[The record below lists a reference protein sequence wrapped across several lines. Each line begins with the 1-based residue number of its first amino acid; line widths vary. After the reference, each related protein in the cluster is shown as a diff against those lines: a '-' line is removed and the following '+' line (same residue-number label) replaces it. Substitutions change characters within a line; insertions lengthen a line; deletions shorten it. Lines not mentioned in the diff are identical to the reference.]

1 MELSQSIMMLPL
13 LFIMWNLT
21 NKMPRRK
28 GSESNIHLSI
38 IVLFTGIYHV
48 LQILGVF
55 ENVTLNGEILGDV
68 LFIAILFALYQ
79 IFQSTQRWEQWVVYI
94 GCLVTGIVGF
104 CIPLPVLH
112 PILSIIL
119 GAAAW
124 YYLASDMH
132 RKAKIAIVLFILSK
146 MVVLAK
152 LFFWDLSLLELLIA
166 LITISAYTI
175 IISYIVDYLIQ
186 LIRGTYESSIQDPLT
201 GLYNRKQFA
210 AFVNKSIDRKI
221 HVYVIFLDVDNF
233 KQLNDVFGH
242 KKGDEILKKVASILL
257 EELEGSGVAGRYG
270 GEEMVGL
277 IVDPHIDMLELTE
290 SIRSRI
296 EHEASFDTPEGTY
309 SVTASIGYSPYVEG
323 LSSDELIK
331 QADEAMYV
339 AKKSGKN
346 QVVEYGKYE
355 SSTIHVSDR
364 NLTKVGNM

>member
-1 MELSQSIMMLPL
+1 MQSIMMLPL

-28 GSESNIHLSI
+28 GTESNIQLSI

-48 LQILGVF
+48 LQIFGVF

-68 LFIAILFALYQ
+68 LFLAILFALYQ
-79 IFQSTQRWEQWVVYI
+79 IFHNTQRWEQWLVYI
-94 GCLVTGIVGF
+94 GCLVTGLVVF
-104 CIPLPVLH
+104 FIPLPVLH

-124 YYLASDMH
+124 YYLVSDMH
-132 RKAKIAIVLFILSK
+132 RKAKIAIVLFTLSK

-152 LFFWDLSLLELLIA
+152 LFWDLPSSELLIG

-175 IISYIVDYLIQ
+175 IISYIVDYLLQ

-201 GLYNRKQFA
+201 GLYNRKQFT
-210 AFVNKSIDRKI
+210 AFVNKSIDKEIR
-221 HVYVIFLDVDNF
+221 VNVIFLDVDNF

-242 KKGDEILKKVASILL
+242 KKGDEVLKKVASILL
-257 EELEGSGVAGRYG
+257 EELEGIGVAGRYG

-309 SVTASIGYSPYVEG
+309 SVTASIGYSSYVEG

-331 QADEAMYV
+331 QADEAMYA

-355 SSTIHVSDR
+355 SSTMNVSDR
-364 NLTKVGNM
+364 NLTKVGIM